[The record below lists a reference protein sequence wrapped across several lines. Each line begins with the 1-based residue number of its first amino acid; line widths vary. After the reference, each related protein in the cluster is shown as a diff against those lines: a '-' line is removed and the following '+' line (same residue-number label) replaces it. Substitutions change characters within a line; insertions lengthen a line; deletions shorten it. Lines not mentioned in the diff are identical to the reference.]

1 MDSAVKKDVTI
12 DGVRLAYED
21 GGEGPPLLCLHAIG
35 HDASDW
41 AGLRERLAA
50 RHRVIALD
58 WPGQGR
64 SGADVQPLGVERY
77 AQLVGGLLDALGID
91 RAVLVGNSVGGA
103 AAIAFASAHPERV
116 RGLVLADPGGLDSG
130 GRVAEIFCG
139 AKARMFEAGARG
151 AFWFPRAF
159 ELYYRTVLSGPR
171 AAEQR
176 RKIVA
181 RAAETAPLLAEA
193 WRSFQVNAWDVR
205 DRAAQLA
212 VPVLFAWSLGDWIN
226 VLPRCWPSARRV
238 PRHKLVTF
246 VGGHSPQLEAPEKFA
261 DAVAEFAAAL

>member
-1 MDSAVKKDVTI
+1 MSTAVKKEVTV
-12 DGVRLAYED
+12 DGIRLAYED
-21 GGEGPPLLCLHAIG
+21 GGDGPPLVCLHAIG

-41 AGLRERLAA
+41 APLRDRLAA

-64 SGADVQPLGVERY
+64 SGSDAQPLGVERY
-77 AQLVGGLLDALGID
+77 AALVGGFLDALSIE
-91 RAVLVGNSVGGA
+91 RAVLIGNSVGGA

-116 RGLVLADPGGLDSG
+116 RGLVLADPGGLDPG
-130 GRVAEIFCG
+130 GRLVELFCG
-139 AKARMFEAGARG
+139 AKARAFEAGARG

-159 ELYYRTVLSGPR
+159 DLYYRAMLPAPR

-181 RAAETAPLLAEA
+181 RAAESAPLLAEA
-193 WRSFQVNAWDVR
+193 WRSFAANAWDVR
-205 DRAAQLA
+205 DRAAGLS

-226 VLPRCWPSARRV
+226 LLPRCWPTVKRV
-238 PRHKLVTF
+238 PRHQLVTF
-246 VGGHSPQLEAPEKFA
+246 LGGHSPQLEAPDKFA
-261 DAVAEFAAAL
+261 DAVADFAAAL